1 MSITAKELA
10 KMLNLSE
17 AAISMALNDKPGV
30 STKTRRM
37 VIAAAEKYGYDFTKI
52 KHSQKTKGTIN
63 YIVYRKDGAILKI
76 QQTPFF
82 LSLTESIAEHC
93 KEKGY
98 ELVTITISDDTEV
111 SLQLER
117 AITPDC
123 VGIILLGT
131 EMHKED
137 FFPFAYIP
145 YPIVAL
151 DTYFNS
157 TKMDCILMNNDDGAY
172 SATRFLMKRHQTQP
186 GYLRSSYSMHNFDSR
201 AEGFNRALRDGG
213 LSPSNSLV
221 HYLSPSMEGA
231 YADMIEILKN
241 GTKPADCYFA
251 DNDLI
256 AAGAMKAFKEWGY
269 KIPEDI
275 GIIGFDNIPLC
286 TYIEPK
292 LSSVNVP
299 IHYMGETA
307 VDRLLEVIHAK
318 HYRPV
323 KIEVSTNLIVRD
335 SV

>member
-117 AITPDC
+117 A
-123 VGIILLGT
+123 
-131 EMHKED
+131 
-137 FFPFAYIP
+137 
-145 YPIVAL
+145 
-151 DTYFNS
+151 